1 MCSFN
6 QSSPYS
12 LEKEGKVSID
22 IEKKHQYH
30 TVVYVTCN
38 TCGKS
43 YTAEDHRGYHHNYWS
58 YFEIPK
64 SSKI

>member
-6 QSSPYS
+6 QSSPYI

-43 YTAEDHRGYHHNYWS
+43 YSRRSPWL
-58 YFEIPK
+58 
-64 SSKI
+64 SSQLLVLF